1 MSGDDDMCDQ
11 ESSPTCAMEVEEAK
25 SGGVDSEEEEE
36 DGVAVGL
43 GTVDV
48 VTLGTVDVGTVMTS
62 ILKFLDGICRILHEE
77 EEWLVER
84 NKFLLEDL
92 ADARSTIARDMGIT
106 QMYLAELDRVLGAL
120 HAEQVNVLEH
130 GTETNVCGWV
140 ADSPGMQSIREQF
153 APWTDCHGSTYSESA
168 LRKTDDLCSAGTS
181 AHWEIAKDLGHEIWK
196 LFSSFCNKGDSLG
209 AVASMFHK
217 ELWRVSSIAYKVEAL
232 SDEMCVARNTITHA
246 RRFGHETC
254 RWLRYPIGP

>member
-11 ESSPTCAMEVEEAK
+11 ESSPSCAMEVEEAK
-25 SGGVDSEEEEE
+25 SGGVDSEGEEG

-48 VTLGTVDVGTVMTS
+48 VTLGTVDVGTVMAS
-62 ILKFLDGICRILHEE
+62 ILKFLDGLCRTLHEE
-77 EEWLVER
+77 EVWLVGI

-120 HAEQVNVLEH
+120 HAEQANVLEH

-140 ADSPGMQSIREQF
+140 ADSAGMQSIREQF
-153 APWTDCHGSTYSESA
+153 APWTDCHGSSYSESA
-168 LRKTDDLCSAGTS
+168 LRSLFVYTDRLD
-181 AHWEIAKDLGHEIWK
+181 
-196 LFSSFCNKGDSLG
+196 
-209 AVASMFHK
+209 
-217 ELWRVSSIAYKVEAL
+217 
-232 SDEMCVARNTITHA
+232 
-246 RRFGHETC
+246 
-254 RWLRYPIGP
+254 